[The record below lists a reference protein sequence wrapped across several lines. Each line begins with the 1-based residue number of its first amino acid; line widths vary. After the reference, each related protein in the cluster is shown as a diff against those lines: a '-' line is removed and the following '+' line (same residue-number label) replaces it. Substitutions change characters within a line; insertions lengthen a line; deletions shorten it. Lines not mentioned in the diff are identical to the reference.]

1 MATKYISYYP
11 NTLEGQALLDNFV
24 RTRRILRYRDNDRIV
39 EHIKRGM
46 PLYEVESLE
55 KRGANEKHNLMMH
68 GECLSTCAYLKEQ
81 GIEVDL
87 VYIDPPFASGADY
100 AKKIYIRRNPL
111 VQKVMKEAEQNLDNE
126 EMKEFEEKM
135 YGDIWDKERYLNWMY
150 ENLMA
155 IKSVMSENASI
166 YVHLDDHIGHYVKIL
181 MDEIFGEGNFRNDI
195 SWKSTASH
203 NDSSKSF
210 SSISDHIYFYSLSEN
225 GVFNTLYTPYTDEY
239 IANEWIKLPSGRY
252 YKAENM
258 LDPQLKMEEY
268 DFHGTRARWR
278 TTPEKFEVLWNAEQT
293 EVPNSHGRIKL
304 GKNGKPI
311 KRCRIIFKDEL
322 PGTPINDIWNDISYV
337 AGRSQEKEDYATQK
351 PEALL
356 ERIIKASSNE
366 GMLVADFFGGSGV
379 TAAVAH
385 KLNRRFIHGDVNINS
400 LQTARDRLVNA
411 GAEFEIKEVKD
422 GVRLFRNPVQTMD
435 KLRDN
440 LIPGLTANAKLD
452 SQYWAGSIMD
462 SKYGM
467 MPVYLPNLLD
477 GSKRVLDKS
486 EMMNIIHKALPDL
499 PDEVKRVII
508 YYVDVEEINELR
520 QFIEAENQQTLI
532 EFELRDLKQVLD
544 EVIMEDEAEWDLQEA
559 KDSLGL
565 SMGWKLQLKSFHSDR
580 VAKKVHGF
588 NEKGVLQ
595 TNKKRASG
603 KSANF
608 SKIKLSDEGLETIEW
623 ASVDCVNAEKNA
635 PWHSDMEVKIEKMG
649 TVTING
655 KKTQDYW
662 DASIV
667 SDDKPLRLKIR
678 SICGDETIFVL

>member
-111 VQKVMKEAEQNLDNE
+111 VQKAMKEAEQNLDNE

-166 YVHLDDHIGHYVKIL
+166 YVHLDYHIGHYVKIL
-181 MDEIFGEGNFRNDI
+181 MDEIFGEENFRNEIIWYYTNKMSGSTSPHDFVCEHDTVFRYSKGDSYTYNVI
-195 SWKSTASH
+195 TEEREEAVKQSKRVKVDGKNMRARDEEGNIIYELSTDKKIKDVWK
-203 NDSSKSF
+203 
-210 SSISDHIYFYSLSEN
+210 I
-225 GVFNTLYTPYTDEY
+225 PY
-239 IANEWIKLPSGRY
+239 IASTDTQR
-252 YKAENM
+252 
-258 LDPQLKMEEY
+258 
-268 DFHGTRARWR
+268 
-278 TTPEKFEVLWNAEQT
+278 V
-293 EVPNSHGRIKL
+293 
-304 GKNGKPI
+304 
-311 KRCRIIFKDEL
+311 
-322 PGTPINDIWNDISYV
+322 
-337 AGRSQEKEDYATQK
+337 DYATQK

-356 ERIIKASSNE
+356 VRVIEASSNE

-508 YYVDVEEINELR
+508 YYVDVEEISELR

-544 EVIMEDEAEWDLQEA
+544 EVVMEDEAEWDLQEA
-559 KDSLGL
+559 KDPLGL
-565 SMGWKLQLKSFHSDR
+565 SMGWKLQMKSFHSDR
-580 VAKKVHGF
+580 VAKKVHDF

-662 DASIV
+662 DACIV
-667 SDDKPLRLKIR
+667 SGDKPLRLKIR
-678 SICGDETIFVL
+678 NICGDETIFVL

>member
-111 VQKVMKEAEQNLDNE
+111 VQKAMKEAEQNLDNE

-166 YVHLDDHIGHYVKIL
+166 YVHLDYHIGHYVKIL
-181 MDEIFGEGNFRNDI
+181 MDEIFGEENFRNEI
-195 SWKSTASH
+195 VWHYYNKMQGNVNRFASNH
-203 NDSSKSF
+203 DS
-210 SSISDHIYFYSLSEN
+210 IYFYSKSDKYEFTPIKEKRDQTAKQIKRVWNKETQRLVNAKDDN
-225 GVFNTLYTPYTDEY
+225 GRIIYIETDEKS
-239 IANEWIKLPSGRY
+239 IDDVWRMS
-252 YKAENM
+252 M
-258 LDPQLKMEEY
+258 LQPADKEE
-268 DFHGTRARWR
+268 
-278 TTPEKFEVLWNAEQT
+278 PL
-293 EVPNSHGRIKL
+293 
-304 GKNGKPI
+304 
-311 KRCRIIFKDEL
+311 
-322 PGTPINDIWNDISYV
+322 
-337 AGRSQEKEDYATQK
+337 DYATQK

-385 KLNRRFIHGDVNINS
+385 ELNRRFIHGDVNINS

-559 KDSLGL
+559 KDPLGL

-580 VAKKVHGF
+580 VAKKVHDF

-635 PWHSDMEVKIEKMG
+635 SWHSDMEVKIEKMG

-678 SICGDETIFVL
+678 NICGDETIFVL

>member
-111 VQKVMKEAEQNLDNE
+111 VQKAMKEAEQNLDNE

-166 YVHLDDHIGHYVKIL
+166 YVHLDYHIGHYVKIL
-181 MDEIFGEGNFRNDI
+181 MDEIFGEENFRNEI
-195 SWKSTASH
+195 VWHYYNKMQGNVNRFASNH
-203 NDSSKSF
+203 DS
-210 SSISDHIYFYSLSEN
+210 IYFYSKSDKYEFTPIKEKRDKTAKQIKRVWNKETQRLVNAKDNN
-225 GVFNTLYTPYTDEY
+225 GRIIYIETDEKS
-239 IANEWIKLPSGRY
+239 IDDVWRMS
-252 YKAENM
+252 M
-258 LDPQLKMEEY
+258 LQPADKEE
-268 DFHGTRARWR
+268 
-278 TTPEKFEVLWNAEQT
+278 PL
-293 EVPNSHGRIKL
+293 
-304 GKNGKPI
+304 
-311 KRCRIIFKDEL
+311 
-322 PGTPINDIWNDISYV
+322 
-337 AGRSQEKEDYATQK
+337 DYATQK

-532 EFELRDLKQVLD
+532 QFELRDLKQVLD

-565 SMGWKLQLKSFHSDR
+565 SMGWKLQMKSFHSDR
-580 VAKKVHGF
+580 VAKKVHDF

-662 DASIV
+662 DACIV

-678 SICGDETIFVL
+678 NICGDETIFVL

>member
-81 GIEVDL
+81 GVEVDL

-111 VQKVMKEAEQNLDNE
+111 VQKAMKEAEQNLDNE

-166 YVHLDDHIGHYVKIL
+166 YVHLDYHIGHYVKIL
-181 MDEIFGEGNFRNDI
+181 MDEIFGEENFRNEI
-195 SWKSTASH
+195 VWHYYNKMQGNVNRFASNH
-203 NDSSKSF
+203 DS
-210 SSISDHIYFYSLSEN
+210 IYFYSKSDKYEFTPIKEKRDKTAKQIKRVWNKETQRLVNAKDDN
-225 GVFNTLYTPYTDEY
+225 GRIIYIETDEKS
-239 IANEWIKLPSGRY
+239 IDDVWRMS
-252 YKAENM
+252 M
-258 LDPQLKMEEY
+258 LQPADKEE
-268 DFHGTRARWR
+268 
-278 TTPEKFEVLWNAEQT
+278 PL
-293 EVPNSHGRIKL
+293 
-304 GKNGKPI
+304 
-311 KRCRIIFKDEL
+311 
-322 PGTPINDIWNDISYV
+322 
-337 AGRSQEKEDYATQK
+337 DYATQK

-385 KLNRRFIHGDVNINS
+385 KLNRRFIHVDVNINS

-532 EFELRDLKQVLD
+532 QFELRDLKQVLD

-580 VAKKVHGF
+580 VAKKVHDF

-635 PWHSDMEVKIEKMG
+635 PWHSYMEVKIEKMG

-662 DASIV
+662 DACIV

-678 SICGDETIFVL
+678 NICGDETIFVL